1 MTRNYCIPVLVILI
15 VNCLC
20 ITGVA
25 GIPVIVGYGDAASAL
40 AATQSPGNNAELID
54 PDIFAVAMDISEA
67 EIKTLQS
74 DDTVR
79 YVEKDATV
87 SAGPPDF
94 PVSELS
100 LRSNPPVEKTPWN
113 IRQIHADETRALN
126 IDGKGVRVAVLDSG
140 IDYTHP
146 DLKGVFA
153 GGYNY
158 VANTADPLDDYAH
171 GTHCAGILA
180 AAGRGK
186 GIFGTAPNVSLY
198 AVKVLNARGD
208 GNVSDIIKGI
218 YWAQKNRM
226 KIVSMSFGSPK
237 DSAVLHEAID
247 NAAAHGV
254 LFIAASG
261 NRGSLRLVDYPANY
275 SSVLSVGSVNRNNQH
290 SLFSNGG
297 KVDVSAPGE
306 EILSTTSGGSYKT
319 LKGTSMATPHVAGVA
334 ALIFSTHPD
343 WSPEQVKYRIINTA
357 TNLGPAE
364 KYGAGLVNA
373 VNATRA
379 G

>member
-15 VNCLC
+15 VNGLC

-25 GIPVIVGYGDAASAL
+25 GIPVIVRYGDAASAL

-79 YVEKDATV
+79 YVENDGMV
-87 SAGPPDF
+87 SAGSPDF

-126 IDGKGVRVAVLDSG
+126 IDGKGVRVAIIDTG

-146 DLKGVFA
+146 DLKGVYA

-158 VANTADPLDDYAH
+158 LANTADPLDDYIH

-180 AAGRGK
+180 AAGRGE
-186 GIFGTAPNVSLY
+186 GIFGTAPNVQSLC
-198 AVKVLNARGD
+198 
-208 GNVSDIIKGI
+208 
-218 YWAQKNRM
+218 
-226 KIVSMSFGSPK
+226 
-237 DSAVLHEAID
+237 
-247 NAAAHGV
+247 
-254 LFIAASG
+254 
-261 NRGSLRLVDYPANY
+261 
-275 SSVLSVGSVNRNNQH
+275 
-290 SLFSNGG
+290 G
-297 KVDVSAPGE
+297 K
-306 EILSTTSGGSYKT
+306 STECMGR
-319 LKGTSMATPHVAGVA
+319 
-334 ALIFSTHPD
+334 
-343 WSPEQVKYRIINTA
+343 WQC
-357 TNLGPAE
+357 
-364 KYGAGLVNA
+364 
-373 VNATRA
+373 
-379 G
+379 